1 MKKHMQSLAKA
12 LSEKVEG
19 SSGKKAVAKFV
30 KEESKEEAHGAK
42 CPTCGH
48 SKSAVVDTDEGETD

>member
-19 SSGKKAVAKFV
+19 SPEKKAVAKPV
-30 KEESKEEAHGAK
+30 KEESKEEAQGAK

-48 SKSAVVDTDEGETD
+48 CPSAEAEEEDKE